1 MTTLRDILV
10 PDIGDFK
17 EISIIEVLV
26 APGDLVTTGQTIIV
40 VETDKATMDIPA
52 SHDGKVKDVQVGV
65 GDKISEG
72 SLIATLEQTESNAN
86 HPTLTVSAEPQPIEA
101 QPQSSDPA
109 TILPPPQ
116 VPVES
121 PSSSEER
128 PKAVTIEK
136 VVSNGV
142 LPFAS
147 PSVRKLARE
156 LGVSLSEINGTGP
169 KARITKDD
177 IHSFVGQVMAGARKT
192 EGQKKHQTTQPFM
205 EGLLP
210 WPDIDFSKFGEVK
223 RVDLS
228 RLKRISGA
236 NLYRNWLSIPHVT
249 NHDDADIT
257 DLEDFRRQINEN
269 NAKHGVK
276 VTMIA
281 LVMKVCVAAL
291 KKFPEFNSS
300 LDRDQLILKNYFNIG
315 FAADTPNGLVVPV
328 IRDVDKKGV
337 VKLAREMSEL
347 SAKARAGKLEPSDM
361 SGGCFTVSSLGGIG
375 GTYFTPIIN
384 APEVAIL
391 GIGRSNTRLSLDK
404 GQVVEKLMLP
414 LSLSWDHRVIDGAAA
429 GRFNAFLV
437 EHLADMR
444 RLIM

>member
-17 EISIIEVLV
+17 EIGVIEVLV
-26 APGDLVTTGQTIIV
+26 APGDFVAAAQTIIV

-52 SHDGKVKDVQVGV
+52 SHDGRIKDVKIVV
-65 GDKISEG
+65 GDKVSEG
-72 SLIATLEQTESNAN
+72 SLIATLEQVEVSASQSPSMLGETAEANKKSPQLAVSTEPRAPFQAPVQAVAPLPELACTESIA
-86 HPTLTVSAEPQPIEA
+86 
-101 QPQSSDPA
+101 
-109 TILPPPQ
+109 
-116 VPVES
+116 
-121 PSSSEER
+121 
-128 PKAVTIEK
+128 K
-136 VVSNGV
+136 VVSSAV

-156 LGVSLSEINGTGP
+156 LGVPLSEINGTGP

-177 IHSFVGQVMAGARKT
+177 LHAFVGQVMVGVRKT
-192 EGQKKHQTTQPFM
+192 DAQKRNQTAQPFL
-205 EGLLP
+205 EGILP
-210 WPDIDFSKFGEVK
+210 WPDIDFTKFGEVK

-228 RLKRISGA
+228 RLKKISGA

-249 NHDDADIT
+249 NHDDADVT
-257 DLEDFRRQINEN
+257 DLENFRRAVNDEN
-269 NAKHGVK
+269 SKVGVK

-300 LDRDQLILKNYFNIG
+300 LDGGQLVLKNYFHIG

-328 IRDVDKKGV
+328 IRDVDKKGIV
-337 VKLAREMSEL
+337 TLAREMSEM

-391 GIGRSNTRLSLDK
+391 GIGRSNNRVFLEG
-404 GQVVEKLMLP
+404 GQVVQKLILP

>member
-1 MTTLRDILV
+1 MTTMRDILV

-26 APGDLVTTGQTIIV
+26 APGDLVAAGQTIIV
-40 VETDKATMDIPA
+40 VETDKATMDIPT
-52 SHDGKVKDVQVGV
+52 SHDGKIKDIKIVV

-72 SLIATLEQTESNAN
+72 SLIATLEQ
-86 HPTLTVSAEPQPIEA
+86 IEA
-101 QPQSSDPA
+101 SAGQ
-109 TILPPPQ
+109 
-116 VPVES
+116 S
-121 PSSSEER
+121 PSMLGETPEAEKKPRQLAVSSEPPAPVQAMTPLPELAGT
-128 PKAVTIEK
+128 KIIEK
-136 VVSNGV
+136 VVSSAV

-156 LGVSLSEINGTGP
+156 LGVPLNEINGTGP

-177 IHSFVGQVMAGARKT
+177 LHAFVSQVMVGVRKT
-192 EGQKKHQTTQPFM
+192 DAQKRNQTAQPFM
-205 EGLLP
+205 EGILP
-210 WPDIDFSKFGEVK
+210 WPDIDFTKFGEVK

-228 RLKRISGA
+228 RLKKISGA

-249 NHDDADIT
+249 NHDDADVT
-257 DLEDFRRQINEN
+257 DLEDFRRNINEE
-269 NAKHGVK
+269 NANLGVK

-300 LDRDQLILKNYFNIG
+300 LDGGQLVLKNYFHIG

-337 VKLAREMSEL
+337 VALAREMSEL

-391 GIGRSNTRLSLDK
+391 GIGRSNNRVFLEN
-404 GQVVEKLMLP
+404 GQVVQRLILP

-444 RLIM
+444 RLMM